1 MEYLPIFADLK
12 QRPCLVVGGG
22 EIALRKT
29 RMLLKAGA
37 DVKVVSPEL
46 NLSFQNL
53 IKKGQVTYLAQAF
66 QPQLL
71 KGVFLAIAATDSK
84 AINAL
89 VYQSANSQQVLVN
102 VVDDTKRC
110 SFIVP
115 SIVDRSP
122 LIVAI
127 SSSGKAPVLAR
138 LIREKL
144 EALLPQHLG
153 KMAQLSGEFRERL
166 KEKLTSITD
175 RRKFW
180 EKAFNG
186 RFSQLVAQGKDKQAQ
201 AELENSIHDNTNKG
215 EVALIG
221 AGPGD
226 AGLLTLRALQLMQQA
241 DVVLYDSLVSEDVLE
256 LIRRDAEM
264 VSVGKRAGCHSV
276 PQEETNQLLVHYA
289 QQGKR
294 VVRLKGGD
302 PFIFGRGGE
311 ELEVLFAADI
321 PFQVVPGITAAAG
334 ATAYAGIPLTHRDY
348 AQSTMF
354 ITGHHKEDKEID
366 WSVLAKGKQTL
377 VIYMGLMKASHIQAH
392 LLEHKRAPDTPI
404 AIIERGTQK
413 AQKVLTGELTQLTE
427 LAENA
432 ASPSLIVIG
441 EVVKLSEK
449 LHWFGEQEQ
458 AEAVQQLKA
467 VSGLDIVGLE

>member
-1 MEYLPIFADLK
+1 MQYLPIFADLK

-22 EIALRKT
+22 EIAFRKA

-37 DVKVVSPEL
+37 AVKVVSPEI
-46 NLSFQNL
+46 NANFQSL
-53 IKKGQVTYLAQAF
+53 VEKGDITYLAQGF
-66 QPQLL
+66 KPQQLD
-71 KGVFLAIAATDSK
+71 GVFLAIAATDSK

-89 VYQSANSQQVLVN
+89 VYQSANSRQVLVN

-153 KMAQLSGEFRERL
+153 KMAQISGQFRSRL
-166 KEKLTSITD
+166 KESLSSITE

-180 EKAFNG
+180 ENAFNG
-186 RFSQLVAQGKDKQAQ
+186 RFSELVAKGKDKEAQ
-201 AELENSIHDNTNKG
+201 VELEASIHHNTNKG

-241 DVVLYDSLVSEDVLE
+241 DVVLYDYLVSDEVME
-256 LIRRDAEM
+256 LVRRDAET
-264 VSVGKRAGCHSV
+264 VCVGKKAGFHSV
-276 PQEETNQLLVHYA
+276 PQEEINRLLVHYA

-294 VVRLKGGD
+294 VVRLKGG
-302 PFIFGRGGE
+302 
-311 ELEVLFAADI
+311 A
-321 PFQVVPGITAAAG
+321 
-334 ATAYAGIPLTHRDY
+334 
-348 AQSTMF
+348 
-354 ITGHHKEDKEID
+354 
-366 WSVLAKGKQTL
+366 
-377 VIYMGLMKASHIQAH
+377 
-392 LLEHKRAPDTPI
+392 
-404 AIIERGTQK
+404 
-413 AQKVLTGELTQLTE
+413 
-427 LAENA
+427 
-432 ASPSLIVIG
+432 
-441 EVVKLSEK
+441 
-449 LHWFGEQEQ
+449 
-458 AEAVQQLKA
+458 
-467 VSGLDIVGLE
+467 